1 MDEGMCSTAFP
12 ACHLAYPRC
21 MEDEVRRNP
30 ELRTLLNSILVWQ
43 SRRCDRLIQGGHL
56 ADALALAQEFSGWRD
71 GEADGTVRSD
81 RR

>member
-1 MDEGMCSTAFP
+1 
-12 ACHLAYPRC
+12 

-30 ELRTLLNSILVWQ
+30 ELRTLLNSILAWQ

-56 ADALALAQEFSGWRD
+56 ADALALAQEFAGWRD
-71 GEADGTVRSD
+71 GEADGTVWSD